1 MKVGVRRAAAGLV
14 SAIAF
19 LMLGSV
25 ASVAASP
32 GGPAPIDDFAASV
45 PEMPGKTWLDLLRQV
60 FPDITEAETV
70 SIGATASAIIPLR
83 SIGAADEGWLQCDG
97 GIKIRN
103 LDTRRAQLAGRRY
116 LVVTVEIP
124 NDCAGL
130 LALFDETGKLVD
142 AVNVKGDQHV
152 SFSGEY
158 VRPLGTGGAVV
169 IASNWHDN
177 SNQSY
182 DLTMLVLARPEG
194 FSSIGDVFALGSRT
208 CREVVTEETTVRVVR
223 DGAPLARIDVE
234 VRRRIQKL
242 AEDCET
248 KLPHPAV
255 ALFRGSWRWNAKKAA
270 YDARTDEL
278 ARLAAW
284 NEKHF

>member
-1 MKVGVRRAAAGLV
+1 MVDVRRAAAGLA
-14 SAIAF
+14 SALAF
-19 LMLGSV
+19 LMLGSI

-60 FPDITEAETV
+60 FPDIAEAVT
-70 SIGATASAIIPLR
+70 SSTGATASAIIPLR

-103 LDTRRAQLAGRRY
+103 LDARPVQLAGRRH
-116 LVVTVEIP
+116 LIVTVEIP

-130 LALFDETGKLVD
+130 LALFDETGRLVD

-158 VRPLGTGGAVV
+158 ARPLGTGGALV

-182 DLTMLVLARPEG
+182 DLTMLTLARPEG
-194 FSSIGDVFALGSRT
+194 LSSIDDVFALGSRT

-270 YDARTDEL
+270 YEARTDEL

>member
-1 MKVGVRRAAAGLV
+1 MRCRRLRRMATAGSFRAAIPISSPIFVRCASSASRRSISISSGPQPTTWSPRCVLSASACWLGSESMTVGVRRAAAGLV
-14 SAIAF
+14 SALAF

-32 GGPAPIDDFAASV
+32 GGPPPIDDLAASI
-45 PEMPGKTWLDLLRQV
+45 PEMPGKTWLDLLRQL
-60 FPDITEAETV
+60 FPDITEAQTV

-103 LDTRRAQLAGRRY
+103 LDARPAQLAGRRY

-158 VRPLGTGGAVV
+158 VRPLGTGGALV
-169 IASNWHDN
+169 IPQTGTTIRTRA
-177 SNQSY
+177 
-182 DLTMLVLARPEG
+182 TT
-194 FSSIGDVFALGSRT
+194 SR
-208 CREVVTEETTVRVVR
+208 C
-223 DGAPLARIDVE
+223 
-234 VRRRIQKL
+234 
-242 AEDCET
+242 
-248 KLPHPAV
+248 
-255 ALFRGSWRWNAKKAA
+255 
-270 YDARTDEL
+270 
-278 ARLAAW
+278 
-284 NEKHF
+284 